1 MKTTLFD
8 WINDCFLRRLH
19 YETFTHTS
27 MFLPCLQ
34 DCCCAWC
41 LIRSN
46 VKSSL
51 TFSRKFSRHGNISQ
65 TKFCIY
71 FYKLIWPWRRSNWTL
86 MVSEMM
92 MFLSFLWRIKETTLG
107 MDLVKYLEMMAGLH
121 ELIIDFPGSLG
132 LGFNSFLLASGSTL
146 CQLGLS
152 LGEYTAHHMKL
163 IAEQC
168 KKLKILHL
176 FFTNYSNNEDHTQ
189 TKYSLP
195 ALEGSDNKL
204 SNLLRKF
211 FISPIMMY

>member
-1 MKTTLFD
+1 MKTTFFD
-8 WINDCFLRRLH
+8 WTNDCFLHRQH

-107 MDLVKYLEMMAGLH
+107 MDLVKYLEMMSWNNNL
-121 ELIIDFPGSLG
+121 SRNLG
-132 LGFNSFLLASGSTL
+132 LDNIETIFTTTLLKSKWI
-146 CQLGLS
+146 
-152 LGEYTAHHMKL
+152 KL
-163 IAEQC
+163 
-168 KKLKILHL
+168 L
-176 FFTNYSNNEDHTQ
+176 
-189 TKYSLP
+189 
-195 ALEGSDNKL
+195 
-204 SNLLRKF
+204 
-211 FISPIMMY
+211 